1 MSKVLSVTIAV
12 LLSAGAGA
20 AFAQPGPNGHND
32 GGLCTAYFN
41 GQKKGH
47 NKDGRTSPA
56 PFAALEAAAG
66 DADGDGESGTPND
79 VLTFCGGPEAINGN
93 PGKNGR
99 FTGCFDGD
107 SDEDGN
113 PCND

>member
-1 MSKVLSVTIAV
+1 MRSKFLAAAVAV
-12 LLSAGAGA
+12 LLVSGAGVA
-20 AFAQPGPNGHND
+20 LAQPGPNGHND

-47 NKDGRTSPA
+47 DKHGSPG
-56 PFAALEAAAG
+56 PFAALEEASG

-79 VLTFCGGPEAINGN
+79 VLTFCGGPEAVNGN
-93 PGKNGR
+93 PGENGR

-107 SDEDGN
+107 ADGDGD